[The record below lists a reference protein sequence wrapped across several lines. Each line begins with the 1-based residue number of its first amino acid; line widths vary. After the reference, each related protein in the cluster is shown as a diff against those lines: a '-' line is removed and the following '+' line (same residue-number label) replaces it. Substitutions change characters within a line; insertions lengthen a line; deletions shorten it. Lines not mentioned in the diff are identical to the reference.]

1 MTVEDCEKYRTWL
14 LTETKYS
21 QSYASVV
28 YTAFRQSIDYA
39 IEFNLLPVN
48 PSMKIKSFPQGKAT
62 AKYWT
67 KGEFEKVLASI
78 SVLSI

>member
-1 MTVEDCEKYRTWL
+1 M
-14 LTETKYS
+14 
-21 QSYASVV
+21 